1 MAFENKLSCP
11 VCTEVFC
18 DPVLLSCGH
27 SFCRQCITDL
37 RTFRS
42 AVKCLVCQQVSF
54 QSPVSNLCLK
64 KACESYLREQN
75 SRTESDEEHECPV
88 HGEKIELFCQTD
100 EMAICST
107 CKKREHGKHKVQPL
121 QQAVRRRKGK
131 LKEALRPAEKSLLSL
146 LNATSQESKISKYIQ
161 SQSQMTERSIR
172 MEFEK
177 LHHFLSKEEQR
188 RIAALNEEESEKG
201 EKMERVIQERILL
214 LSDKIREVE
223 ERMEDDDINF
233 LKVDPVIL
241 NPSITQPD
249 FSVSDDLTS
258 VTSSLHKQNKPNAVP
273 LHRKHMVLGSVGY
286 GEHVYTWDIEVGNSR
301 HWTLGVCLRS
311 VERSVV
317 QPLTP
322 ENGYWG
328 LKRDGD
334 SYKLLTTG
342 NSKLNMKVNPQ
353 VVRVKLVYHYGIFQE
368 LKLWR
373 KVIFSD
379 ARSDSFIAEF
389 TRVPLENKLF
399 PFLIPEDQS
408 VPLRVAPAKVIL
420 TAERKLS
427 LLEIHGDR
435 FFICIG
441 FILAIPIL
449 ILFCLIYFNIKLICS
464 KI

>member
-233 LKVDPVIL
+233 LKNYHSIMNRTKSTLPDQELSSDSLIDVSKHLGNLKYQVWENMKDICPYYPVIL

-342 NSKLNMKVNPQ
+342 NSKLNMK
-353 VVRVKLVYHYGIFQE
+353 
-368 LKLWR
+368 
-373 KVIFSD
+373 
-379 ARSDSFIAEF
+379 
-389 TRVPLENKLF
+389 
-399 PFLIPEDQS
+399 
-408 VPLRVAPAKVIL
+408 
-420 TAERKLS
+420 S
-427 LLEIHGDR
+427 LLECRWRINS
-435 FFICIG
+435 FPF
-441 FILAIPIL
+441 
-449 ILFCLIYFNIKLICS
+449 
-464 KI
+464 

>member
-1 MAFENKLSCP
+1 MPTA
-11 VCTEVFC
+11 VCTQGVDVC
-18 DPVLLSCGH
+18 VCLL
-27 SFCRQCITDL
+27 FI
-37 RTFRS
+37 
-42 AVKCLVCQQVSF
+42 A
-54 QSPVSNLCLK
+54 PNLCVLT
-64 KACESYLREQN
+64 CMGYMQRSVTSLHYL
-75 SRTESDEEHECPV
+75 H
-88 HGEKIELFCQTD
+88 F
-100 EMAICST
+100 ST
-107 CKKREHGKHKVQPL
+107 
-121 QQAVRRRKGK
+121 
-131 LKEALRPAEKSLLSL
+131 
-146 LNATSQESKISKYIQ
+146 
-161 SQSQMTERSIR
+161 
-172 MEFEK
+172 
-177 LHHFLSKEEQR
+177 
-188 RIAALNEEESEKG
+188 
-201 EKMERVIQERILL
+201 
-214 LSDKIREVE
+214 
-223 ERMEDDDINF
+223 
-233 LKVDPVIL
+233 DPVIL